1 MAYFSCMLYT
11 SIKAYVLQNNF
22 TSLNVLYDLRNET
35 FLSSDDDQEFMY
47 VEDVWSHWLISPQ
60 ETTLWGWP
68 TGSHVMDSV
77 TGYRY
82 IGNLVWHCT
91 HGQGQRLT
99 CELCTVNNQTTD
111 YLCLRVLYSFV
122 STRFILFL
130 HKQFVNFLRFLVYRD
145 SCINVHMFQGFIYKP
160 VFRIVFV
167 ENALV

>member
-1 MAYFSCMLYT
+1 MAYFSGMLYT
-11 SIKAYVLQNNF
+11 SIKANVLQNNF

-60 ETTLWGWP
+60 ETTRWGWP

-111 YLCLRVLYSFV
+111 YFVYEFCIVSCLRDSFYS
-122 STRFILFL
+122 
-130 HKQFVNFLRFLVYRD
+130 Y
-145 SCINVHMFQGFIYKP
+145 INNLLIFS
-160 VFRIVFV
+160 VFWYIEIHV
-167 ENALV
+167 